1 MADFL
6 GNIYGWFQ
14 SLFGQDLSY
23 YLWGY
28 NPETGGYTNPNM
40 YNHVGLIAI
49 IVAMVLVLVYYY
61 IINHPRFCKWWSWLL
76 TLILNGLIGLFV
88 GYGIVASKY
97 VNRFIPRQLMYQ
109 FDADGN
115 VIAYLIGY
123 QHCWGFGIAN
133 MIISTMFFVLFTFMI
148 KWWSSNAKHVPFL

>member
-1 MADFL
+1 MADIL
-6 GNIYGWFQ
+6 GQIYGWFQ

-28 NPETGGYTNPNM
+28 NPETGGYTNPNI

-49 IVAMVLVLVYYY
+49 IVALVLVLVYYY

-76 TLILNGLIGLFV
+76 TLIANAIIGLFF

-97 VNRFIPRQLMYQ
+97 VNGFIPQQLMDQ
-109 FDADGN
+109 FDEDGN
-115 VIAYLIGY
+115 VVAHLIGY

-133 MIISTMFFVLFTFMI
+133 AIVCTIFFILFTFMF

>member
-1 MADFL
+1 MENIL
-6 GNIYGWFQ
+6 GQIYGWFQ

-28 NPETGGYTNPNM
+28 NPETSGYTNPNI
-40 YNHVGLIAI
+40 YNHVGIIALV
-49 IVAMVLVLVYYY
+49 VALVLVLVYYY
-61 IINHPRFCKWWSWLL
+61 IINHPRFCKWWSWLI
-76 TLILNGLIGLFV
+76 TLIVNGLVALFV

-97 VNRFIPRQLMYQ
+97 VNGFIPQQLMYQ
-109 FDADGN
+109 F
-115 VIAYLIGY
+115 GY

-133 MIISTMFFVLFTFMI
+133 MIVATLFFILFTFMF